1 MRNRRPAFTI
11 IELITVMSIMG
22 ILAVM
27 ALPKFTETVRNSKV
41 RSARNEVVSYFM
53 RANAVAIQRGQ
64 RTHVRIAGDRMSVVT
79 VANGVEQTVLASDLY
94 AGHGVSLYASQS
106 EFTYDPR
113 GFAQNIP
120 GGGRVLVT
128 RDSKSLPVCVT
139 GLGKAYLNGCI

>member
-1 MRNRRPAFTI
+1 MRNPRRAFTV

-94 AGHGVSLYASQS
+94 AGHGVSLYASQN

-120 GGGRVLVT
+120 GSGRILVT
-128 RDSKSLPVCVT
+128 RDSRTLPVCVT
-139 GLGKAYLNGCI
+139 GLGKAYLNGCN

>member
-1 MRNRRPAFTI
+1 MRNPRLAFTVL
-11 IELITVMSIMG
+11 ELITVMSIMG

-64 RTHVRIAGDRMSVVT
+64 RTHVRVAGDRMSVVT
-79 VANGVEQTVLASDLY
+79 IANGVEQTVLTSDLY
-94 AGHGVSLYASQS
+94 AGHGVSLYASQN

-120 GGGRVLVT
+120 GAARVLVT

-139 GLGKAYLNGCI
+139 GLGKAYLNGCN